1 VDVLGEIAMHNGCSQ
16 SEAKMKKDVRWFGSV
31 LISAAVLLSG
41 CFSGKAPLDVL
52 KYEARP
58 RNENLIVFMRGMGG
72 TLNCVIDSHGC
83 FETESFVTAV
93 LDRGLPYDMVAPNA
107 HFGYYRE
114 RTLQERLRTDV
125 ILPARAAGYRKIWL
139 VGVSMGGLGA
149 LLYTCLHPEDVQG
162 VLTLGPY
169 LGDDD
174 IIEEIMDAG
183 GVSEW
188 QPGEY
193 DPTEDWQ
200 RMLWDW
206 LKHYPHQ
213 SDSRAPIYIGIAD
226 ADPYFRDQELLAQYL
241 PSGRAIMV
249 EGKHR
254 FSTFKKAWEIFL
266 NRGLLR

>member
-1 VDVLGEIAMHNGCSQ
+1 MRN
-16 SEAKMKKDVRWFGSV
+16 DVRRFGWI
-31 LISAAVLLSG
+31 LLLAVLLIGG
-41 CFSGKAPLDVL
+41 CFSGKTPLEVL
-52 KYEARP
+52 KYERNP
-58 RNENLIVFMRGMGG
+58 RNENLIVFLRGMGG

-93 LDRGLPYDMVAPNA
+93 LDRNLPYDMVAPNT
-107 HFGYYRE
+107 HFGYYKD

-125 ILPARAAGYRKIWL
+125 ILPARAAGYRNIWL

-149 LLYTCLHPEDVQG
+149 LLYTKAHPEDIQG

-169 LGDDD
+169 LGDDE

-188 QPGEY
+188 TPGEY
-193 DPTEDWQ
+193 DENEDWQ

-206 LKHYPHQ
+206 LKRYPHD
-213 SDSRAPIYIGIAD
+213 SDDRAPIFIGIGD
-226 ADPYFRDQELLAQYL
+226 ADPYFRDQELLANYL
-241 PSGRAIMV
+241 PPGRAIYV

-254 FSTFKKAWEIFL
+254 FSTFKKVWEIFL
-266 NRGLLR
+266 DRGLLK